1 LKESRMMKES
11 NSESEN
17 HTPIFPILLVNF
29 IGTLGFS
36 IVLPF
41 LVFLVIRFGGNAVV
55 YGIMAAF
62 YPIFQLMG
70 APILGKWSDIKGRRR
85 ILLLSQ
91 IGTTFSWVLF
101 LIALFVP
108 ITTVFVVDS
117 DALGSFIITV
127 PILILFFARA
137 LDGITGG
144 NISVANAY
152 IADISS
158 ESNRKKNYGKMAV
171 SASLGF
177 IVGPALAG
185 ILGATVFG
193 ETLPVLA
200 ALLISVAAS
209 IIILLYLPES
219 KASKMKGEPNKKGLR
234 KIFGQEQK
242 PGYEIDGEDKIKLK
256 DIRKIKHI
264 PYVLMLYFL
273 IFLGFNMFYTSFPI
287 HAIEG
292 LNWSI
297 ATLGFFLAALSLIMV
312 IVSGP
317 VLSKLSKTTSDSSL
331 VVGGGIVLGFNFVLL
346 TSENEIFIYLAA
358 VLFGIGN
365 GLMWPSF
372 LSLVSKLAGEKYQ
385 GSVQGVGSSAGALA
399 SIIGL
404 ILGGFLYSGIGV
416 VSFLFSAAVIFVV
429 TGLSVRLIGI
439 ERRREK
445 EMEKEGSSET

>member
-1 LKESRMMKES
+1 LDNPGRKIMRAKVS
-11 NSESEN
+11 NQPN
-17 HTPIFPILLVNF
+17 HNNAKQKPIFPILLVNF

-62 YPIFQLMG
+62 YPIFQLIG
-70 APILGKWSDIKGRRR
+70 APILGKWSDVHGRRK

-91 IGTTFSWVLF
+91 IGTTLSWVLF

-108 ITTVFVVDS
+108 ITTIYIVDS
-117 DALGSFIITV
+117 DILGSFLITV
-127 PILILFFARA
+127 PILILFVARA

-152 IADISS
+152 IADIST
-158 ESNRKKNYGKMAV
+158 EHDRKKNYGRMAV
-171 SASLGF
+171 TASLGF

-185 ILGATVFG
+185 ILGATIYG
-193 ETLPVLA
+193 EILPVLA
-200 ALLISVAAS
+200 ALLISVVAS

-219 KASKMKGEPNKKGLR
+219 KPCKMKSEPNKKGLR

-242 PGYEIDGEDKIKLK
+242 PCYEIENEDKIKLK
-256 DIRKIKHI
+256 DITKIEHI
-264 PYVLMLYFL
+264 PYMLILYFL

-297 ATLGFFLAALSLIMV
+297 AKLGFFLAGLSLIMV
-312 IVSGP
+312 IFSGP
-317 VLSKLSKTTSDSSL
+317 VLSRLSKTTSDSAL
-331 VVGGGIVLGFNFVLL
+331 VLGGGVILGFNFVLL
-346 TSENEIFIYLAA
+346 ISTNEVFIILAA
-358 VLFGIGN
+358 VCFGVGN

-372 LSLVSKLAGEKYQ
+372 LSLLSKIAGEKYQ

-404 ILGGFLYSGIGV
+404 IFGGFLYAGLGV
-416 VSFLFSAAVIFVV
+416 VAFLFSAAVIFIV
-429 TGLSVRLIGI
+429 TILSFRLIGI
-439 ERRREK
+439 EKKRE
-445 EMEKEGSSET
+445 M

>member
-1 LKESRMMKES
+1 MREKGS
-11 NSESEN
+11 NQLSNNSAEQK
-17 HTPIFPILLVNF
+17 PLFPILLVNF

-62 YPIFQLMG
+62 YPIFQLIG
-70 APILGKWSDIKGRRR
+70 APILGKWSDIHGRRK

-108 ITTVFVVDS
+108 ITTIFIVES
-117 DALGSFIITV
+117 DALGSFIFTV
-127 PILILFFARA
+127 PILILFVARA

-152 IADISS
+152 IADISA
-158 ESNRKKNYGKMAV
+158 EKDRKKNYGQMAV
-171 SASLGF
+171 ASNLGF
-177 IVGPALAG
+177 IIGPALAG
-185 ILGATVFG
+185 ILGATMYD
-193 ETLPVLA
+193 ELLPVLA
-200 ALLISVAAS
+200 ALFISIAAS

-219 KASKMKGEPNKKGLR
+219 KSCLIKSKSNNKSIR

-242 PGYEIDGEDKIKLK
+242 SCYDINGEDKIKLK

-264 PYVLMLYFL
+264 SYMLMLYFL

-297 ATLGFFLAALSLIMV
+297 AKLGFFLAGLSLIMV
-312 IVSGP
+312 IFSGP
-317 VLSKLSKTTSDSSL
+317 VLSRLSKTTSDSAL
-331 VVGGGIVLGFNFVLL
+331 VLVGGVILGFNFVLL
-346 TSENEIFIYLAA
+346 ISTNEVFIILAA
-358 VLFGIGN
+358 VCFGVGN

-372 LSLVSKLAGEKYQ
+372 LSLLSKIAGEKYQ

-404 ILGGFLYSGIGV
+404 IFGGFLYAGFGV
-416 VSFLFSAAVIFVV
+416 VAFLFSAAVIFIVTILSLKLVV
-429 TGLSVRLIGI
+429 I
-439 ERRREK
+439 EKKRGSK
-445 EMEKEGSSET
+445 E

>member
-1 LKESRMMKES
+1 MKDS
-11 NSESEN
+11 KGNSEKKI
-17 HTPIFPILLVNF
+17 PIFPILLVNF

-41 LVFLVIRFGGNAVV
+41 LVFLVFRFGGNAIV

-62 YPIFQLMG
+62 YPIFQLIG
-70 APILGKWSDIKGRRR
+70 APILGKWSDVHGRRR

-117 DALGSFIITV
+117 EALGSFIITV

-144 NISVANAY
+144 NISVALAY
-152 IADISS
+152 IADIST
-158 ESNRKKNYGKMAV
+158 EHDRKKNYGQMAV
-171 SASLGF
+171 TASLGF

-185 ILGATVFG
+185 ILGDTVYG
-193 ETLPVLA
+193 ESLPVLA
-200 ALLISVAAS
+200 ALLISVTAS

-219 KASKMKGEPNKKGLR
+219 KPCKMKGEPNKKGLR

-242 PGYEIDGEDKIKLK
+242 PCYEINGEDKIKLK

-264 PYVLMLYFL
+264 PYMLMLYFL
-273 IFLGFNMFYTSFPI
+273 IFFGFNMFYTAFPI
-287 HAIEG
+287 HAIKG
-292 LNWSI
+292 LNWTI
-297 ATLGFFLAALSLIMV
+297 VTLGFFFAGLSLIMV

-317 VLSKLSKTTSDSSL
+317 VLSKLSKTISDSAL
-331 VVGGGIVLGFNFVLL
+331 VVVGGVVLGFNFILL
-346 TSENEIFIYLAA
+346 TSEGIVFVFFAA
-358 VLFGIGN
+358 VCFGVGN

-372 LSLVSKLAGEKYQ
+372 LSLLSKLAGEKYQ
-385 GSVQGVGSSAGALA
+385 GSVQGVGGSAGALA
-399 SIIGL
+399 SIFGL

-416 VSFLFSAAVIFVV
+416 ISFLFSATVIFIV
-429 TGLSVRLIGI
+429 TGLSIRLIGI
-439 ERRREK
+439 ERKRLENL
-445 EMEKEGSSET
+445 EEGI